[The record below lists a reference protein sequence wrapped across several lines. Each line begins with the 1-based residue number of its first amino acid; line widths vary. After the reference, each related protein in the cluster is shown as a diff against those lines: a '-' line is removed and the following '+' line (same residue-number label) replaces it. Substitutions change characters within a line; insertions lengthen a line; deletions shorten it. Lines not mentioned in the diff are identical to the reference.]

1 MSKSDYK
8 LDVGKL
14 KKDTEPTSAI
24 SFMAYEIE
32 NANNHN
38 LSKMAI
44 KEQLD
49 RSTERGM
56 FPSNL
61 EYVDSYTD
69 SLTGVTTSAFLNKDT
84 GKVTLG
90 MTGTN
95 LQDEAFKKLKEGEF
109 SRQNVTNALETVK
122 DGYADLKI
130 LYSPA
135 SDQNYRYANTQEFI
149 NKIKSKYD
157 IDFITGHSLGGRDAV
172 VLGMS
177 NGIPNIVVY
186 NPAPI
191 SITSLNPNSPDGKR
205 LLELYKNYKGNIT
218 RFVAENDALT
228 ENLKKYKHY
237 VFFGNDKVFKNGK
250 GHEMKGFL
258 TKEEQKAIKKELKKL
273 QGYAEENNKS
283 FVKHSNNAISKL
295 ASIELLRA
303 NMMTTNGGGLSSS
316 QQKVLESL
324 TALTIAQSFSQLIDD
339 EINQIK
345 KMYNEKKKKFGK
357 NWEDAQKAG
366 KAVGED
372 LSVNGVLNVVC
383 QQFFRQFSCVDF

>member
-1 MSKSDYK
+1 
-8 LDVGKL
+8 
-14 KKDTEPTSAI
+14 
-24 SFMAYEIE
+24 
-32 NANNHN
+32 
-38 LSKMAI
+38 
-44 KEQLD
+44 
-49 RSTERGM
+49 
-56 FPSNL
+56 
-61 EYVDSYTD
+61 
-69 SLTGVTTSAFLNKDT
+69 
-84 GKVTLG
+84 

-95 LQDEAFKKLKEGEF
+95 IQGEAFKKLKEGEF

-191 SITSLNPNSPDGKR
+191 SINSLNPNSPDGKR

-250 GHEMKGFL
+250 GHEMEGFL
-258 TKEEQKAIKKELKKL
+258 TEEEQKAIKKNLK
-273 QGYAEENNKS
+273 
-283 FVKHSNNAISKL
+283 
-295 ASIELLRA
+295 
-303 NMMTTNGGGLSSS
+303 TTRLCRR
-316 QQKVLESL
+316 K
-324 TALTIAQSFSQLIDD
+324 
-339 EINQIK
+339 
-345 KMYNEKKKKFGK
+345 
-357 NWEDAQKAG
+357 
-366 KAVGED
+366 
-372 LSVNGVLNVVC
+372 
-383 QQFFRQFSCVDF
+383 